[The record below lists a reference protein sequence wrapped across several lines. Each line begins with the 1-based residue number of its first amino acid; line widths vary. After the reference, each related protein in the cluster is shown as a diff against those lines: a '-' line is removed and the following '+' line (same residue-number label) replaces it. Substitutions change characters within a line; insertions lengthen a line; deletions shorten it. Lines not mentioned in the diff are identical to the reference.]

1 MDKIF
6 LEKLQ
11 PFIFLNTFKISI
23 ADIIFGNIKERRNI
37 SCNQG
42 RKNMF
47 SFFRYLSKKIFP
59 RRKNKK
65 KTPYHVDPVVLKTVK
80 FNIRRT
86 GLTGTPLMP
95 R

>member
-1 MDKIF
+1 
-6 LEKLQ
+6 
-11 PFIFLNTFKISI
+11 
-23 ADIIFGNIKERRNI
+23 
-37 SCNQG
+37 
-42 RKNMF
+42 MF